1 MKEIQ
6 ALLGLRLFDLVPE
19 PVFALDP
26 DGRFLLV
33 NRAAARYLGR
43 PAHEVVG
50 RSVRELFP
58 AEQAERQLEVIRR
71 VVETG
76 EPFLEER
83 VTPVGEERFVF
94 QYAVHRLDGPS
105 GRPLGVL
112 GMVRDVTAL
121 VALERCYAELYER
134 ATDALFGIDR
144 EGRLR
149 VLNRQAEELSG
160 YTREQL
166 ENLHFSQVVP
176 PDEVERLQR
185 YFRARLEGRDAPTQ
199 YEVRYVH
206 ASGEERWAEVR
217 ISRETS
223 SVGTFQ
229 ASVRDITDRKRLEA
243 LRKEFLHMVG
253 HDIKAPLAVIQG
265 FASALESGMYG
276 KLAGEQGECVRQI
289 LEASRRLR
297 RLVEQFLLAERL
309 AGGVEWTA
317 RPGPAAAVFQG
328 CARAFRLQAE
338 RAGVALRVS
347 CEVQPCVRVGDA
359 EGLRH
364 ILDNLLTNALKF
376 TPRGGRVDLRL
387 APEAGRVRL
396 EVRDNGRG
404 IPAKDLERLF
414 EKFYRASNAGGT
426 AGSGLGLYIVRRLVE
441 RAGGDLRVESREGE
455 GTRFTVWLPVEGAA
469 DERGKE
475 ASCPTNS

>member
-1 MKEIQ
+1 MRDIKI
-6 ALLGLRLFDLVPE
+6 LLGLRLFDIVPE

-26 DGRFLLV
+26 GGRFLLV
-33 NRAAARYLGR
+33 NRAASRYLGR
-43 PAHEVVG
+43 PPEEIVG

-58 AEQAERQLEVIRR
+58 AEQAERQIEVIRR

-83 VTPVGEERFVF
+83 VTPVGDERFVF
-94 QYAVHRLDGPS
+94 QYAVHRLEGPS
-105 GRPLGVL
+105 GQPLGVL

-121 VALERCYAELYER
+121 VTLERCYAELYER

-144 EGRLR
+144 QGRLR

-185 YFRARLEGRDAPTQ
+185 YFKARLEGRGAPTQ

-206 ASGEERWAEVR
+206 ASGEERWAEVH

-243 LRKEFLHMVG
+243 LRKEFLHMIG

-276 KLAGEQGECVRQI
+276 ELAGKQGECVQQI

-309 AGGVEWTA
+309 AEGAEWVA
-317 RPGPAAAVFQG
+317 RPGPAAGVFQS
-328 CARAFRLQAE
+328 CARTFRLQAE
-338 RAGVALRVS
+338 REGVEFHAS
-347 CEVQPCVRVGDA
+347 CGVPPSVRVADA

-364 ILDNLLTNALKF
+364 VLDNLAANALKF

-387 APEAGRVRL
+387 DLEGNQVRL

-404 IPAKDLERLF
+404 IPEKDLKRLF
-414 EKFYRASNAGGT
+414 EKFFRASNAGGT

-441 RAGGDLRVESREGE
+441 RAGGVLRVESREGQ
-455 GTRFTVWLPVEGAA
+455 GTRFTVWLPVEDA
-469 DERGKE
+469 DGGGKE
-475 ASCPTNS
+475 ASCPTSS

>member
-1 MKEIQ
+1 MKDLKT
-6 ALLGLRLFDLVPE
+6 LLGLRLFDIVPE

-26 DGRFLLV
+26 QGRFLLV

-43 PAHEVVG
+43 PPDEIVG

-71 VVETG
+71 VVDTG

-83 VTPVGEERFVF
+83 VTPVGGERFVF

-105 GRPLGVL
+105 GSPLGVL

-149 VLNRQAEELSG
+149 VLNRRAEELSG
-160 YTREQL
+160 YTRDEL
-166 ENLHFSQVVP
+166 ESLHFSQVVP

-185 YFRARLEGRDAPTQ
+185 YFRARLEGREAPTQ
-199 YEVRYVH
+199 YEVRYLH

-229 ASVRDITDRKRLEA
+229 ASVRDITERKRLEA
-243 LRKEFLHMVG
+243 LRKEFLHMIG
-253 HDIKAPLAVIQG
+253 HDIKTPLAVIQG
-265 FASALESGMYG
+265 FASALDSGLYG
-276 KLAGEQGECVRQI
+276 ELAGKQGECVRQI

-309 AGGVEWTA
+309 AEGAQWTA
-317 RPGPAAAVFQG
+317 RPGPAAAVFQS
-328 CARAFRLQAE
+328 CARAFRLEAE
-338 RAGVALRVS
+338 RQGVAFHARCGVPAS
-347 CEVQPCVRVGDA
+347 VRVADA
-359 EGLRH
+359 EGFRH
-364 ILDNLLTNALKF
+364 ILDNLVSNALKF

-387 APEAGRVRL
+387 EAEPGRVRL

-404 IPAKDLERLF
+404 IPDRDLERLF
-414 EKFYRASNAGGT
+414 EKFFRASNAAGT

-441 RAGGDLRVESREGE
+441 RSGGDLRVESREGE
-455 GTRFTVWLPVEGAA
+455 GTRFTVWLPAA
-469 DERGKE
+469 PR
-475 ASCPTNS
+475 